1 MLLFLELIWAS
12 LYLLGKGPTEG
23 LDNTTLTA
31 EKMYSTNFIIP
42 NKKFCLSLHYNDD
55 SSYLFVNGKKIINCK
70 KQKIL
75 KLCHIHYV

>member
-1 MLLFLELIWAS
+1 MLLFLELIWAI

-42 NKKFCLSLHYNDD
+42 NKKFCLKVCIIMMIVVI
-55 SSYLFVNGKKIINCK
+55 YLSTAKKLLIVK
-70 KQKIL
+70 SKRF
-75 KLCHIHYV
+75 